1 MTRCLDT
8 LNWAME
14 LMPTGKAQA
23 ALTNMYNEMPTSS
36 EKEEDELIAAL
47 CRTVMDGLLFGQW
60 IGHTA
65 EECSDMRKK
74 RDARRAAKGE

>member
-8 LNWAME
+8 LNWAMK

-23 ALTNMYNEMPTSS
+23 ALTNAYNEMPTSS

-47 CRTVMDGLLFGQW
+47 CQIVMDGLLFGEW

-65 EECSDMRKK
+65 GECFDMREK
-74 RDARRAAKGE
+74 RNARRAAKGE